1 MVSKVRST
9 GDLWEH
15 EVVDYSAN
23 MVSLRPVRRHGRQH
37 RILIGTEEWIANS
50 LQIGGALWGVYVL
63 LRQPQPWES
72 LIMTP
77 GPLETIGV
85 GALLWLH
92 AKWRNSVKLR

>member
-1 MVSKVRST
+1 MVSKAPSR
-9 GDLWEH
+9 GDVWEN

-23 MVSLRPVRRHGRQH
+23 MGTPRPIRRRARGHH
-37 RILIGTEEWIANS
+37 FLVGTEEWIANS

-63 LRQPQPWES
+63 LKQPQPWES

-92 AKWRNSVKLR
+92 AKWRNSVKAR

>member
-1 MVSKVRST
+1 MVSNPGST

-23 MVSLRPVRRHGRQH
+23 LVNPRPVRRHQNQH
-37 RILIGTEEWIANS
+37 HFLIGTEEWIANS
-50 LQIGGALWGVYVL
+50 LQIGGAFWGVYVL
-63 LRQPQPWES
+63 FRYPQPWES
-72 LIMTP
+72 LMMTP

-92 AKWRNSVKLR
+92 AKWRNSVKAR